1 MSVTTSTNY
10 GYPIPGVTT
19 NDRRL
24 QDMQAVKA
32 ALIAVDA
39 VIANEKL
46 AAVQTTQL
54 GVVNGV
60 ATLDA
65 TGKVLTTQLPSYV
78 DEVVEGANLA
88 AFPALGAHSRIY
100 IALDTNK
107 TYRWSGSAYVF
118 ITSGAV
124 DSVAGKTGVVA
135 LVKAD
140 VGLSNVDNTSDAT
153 KPVSTAQAAAIATA
167 QNAAA
172 TDATVKAN
180 AAQTA
185 AIAASAYSLPV
196 ATNAVL
202 GGVKVD
208 GTTVTIANGVISAP
222 AVAPTSTSAITSWT
236 GLPWDIMGSTF
247 GVPAASQVDIRFT
260 TARAFSL
267 PTNLAGSLVSSGTPA
282 TASAVYSIQKN
293 SVTVATVTFGAGS
306 SVGTLSNQTAIN
318 FAIGDKFRVVAPATP
333 DVALADVDF
342 TFLAVLS

>member
-32 ALIAVDA
+32 ALIAIDA
-39 VIANEKL
+39 DLANEKL

-78 DEVVEGANLA
+78 DEIVEGANLA
-88 AFPALGAHSRIY
+88 AFPATGAHSRIY

-118 ITSGAV
+118 ITSGSV

-140 VGLSNVDNTSDAT
+140 VGLSNVDNTSDVT
-153 KPVSTAQAAAIATA
+153 KPVSTAQAAAIAT
-167 QNAAA
+167 
-172 TDATVKAN
+172 
-180 AAQTA
+180 
-185 AIAASAYSLPV
+185 
-196 ATNAVL
+196 
-202 GGVKVD
+202 
-208 GTTVTIANGVISAP
+208 
-222 AVAPTSTSAITSWT
+222 
-236 GLPWDIMGSTF
+236 
-247 GVPAASQVDIRFT
+247 
-260 TARAFSL
+260 
-267 PTNLAGSLVSSGTPA
+267 
-282 TASAVYSIQKN
+282 
-293 SVTVATVTFGAGS
+293 
-306 SVGTLSNQTAIN
+306 
-318 FAIGDKFRVVAPATP
+318 
-333 DVALADVDF
+333 
-342 TFLAVLS
+342 